1 MIKIRVIKPFSYAY
15 HGYKVVHYAPGLHQ
29 VSTRCAEIALACG
42 WAVTDAK
49 RKTKSKKNRKKA
61 RK

>member
-15 HGYKVVHYAPGLHQ
+15 HGYKVVHYPPGTHQ
-29 VSTRCAEIALACG
+29 VSKRCAEIALACN
-42 WAVTDAK
+42 WAVIVPPK
-49 RKTKSKKNRKKA
+49 PKSKKPRKKA